1 MDAIEHDPQLRDAL
15 SLLINSSL
23 VKYGLQTEEQV
34 KNFKRKTL
42 FDREAKI

>member
-15 SLLINSSL
+15 ALLINGSL

-42 FDREAKI
+42 FDREGEI